1 MGFRS
6 DDQTSDLDLEPDSEE
21 DFAARMMSRL
31 YGRRVTTE
39 ELPVLFAEHA
49 EERQVVRRRRRRQID
64 ADDEPRS
71 RCRSVDI
78 EQDNIVAIPPN
89 QKKSRVRL
97 DDGLVLDFD
106 ANWRSHEEQLRMAFA
121 RITRRAGSRRH

>member
-6 DDQTSDLDLEPDSEE
+6 DDQMRDLDLEPDSDK
-21 DFAARMMSRL
+21 DFAARMMSKL
-31 YGRRVTTE
+31 HGRKVTTE
-39 ELPVLFAEHA
+39 ELPMIFAEHA
-49 EERQVVRRRRRRQID
+49 EERRARLRRQID
-64 ADDEPRS
+64 ADDETRS

>member
-6 DDQTSDLDLEPDSEE
+6 DDQMRDLDLEPDSDK
-21 DFAARMMSRL
+21 DFAARMMSKL
-31 YGRRVTTE
+31 HGRKVTTE
-39 ELPVLFAEHA
+39 ELPMIFAEHA
-49 EERQVVRRRRRRQID
+49 EERRARLRRQID